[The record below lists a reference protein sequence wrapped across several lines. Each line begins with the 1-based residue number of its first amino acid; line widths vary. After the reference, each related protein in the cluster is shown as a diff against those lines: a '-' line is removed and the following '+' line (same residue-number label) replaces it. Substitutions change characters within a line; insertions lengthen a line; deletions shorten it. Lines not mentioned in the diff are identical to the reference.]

1 MIEVFHPV
9 EKLHWK
15 IWKIWVSS
23 ITHTNK
29 LTTSDKEDTV
39 TSEMYHIVS
48 GNGFEI
54 SLNFVPRVVVVEF
67 INMQIICSTMA
78 IDQLCD
84 EASSPPLN
92 LPKTC
97 VLEEVKKLSALKSE
111 NWTHWKKLETLK
123 LVQYYCQIF
132 KVNKQTNKQAVNQ
145 PTNQFVSGSGSHQ
158 FEIWMLS
165 LTKKWKFGQMR
176 RDR

>member
-1 MIEVFHPV
+1 
-9 EKLHWK
+9 
-15 IWKIWVSS
+15 
-23 ITHTNK
+23 
-29 LTTSDKEDTV
+29 
-39 TSEMYHIVS
+39 MYHIVS

-111 NWTHWKKLETLK
+111 NWTH
-123 LVQYYCQIF
+123 
-132 KVNKQTNKQAVNQ
+132 
-145 PTNQFVSGSGSHQ
+145 
-158 FEIWMLS
+158 
-165 LTKKWKFGQMR
+165 
-176 RDR
+176 